1 MIALT
6 PQLREWKQ
14 VRAATLL
21 RRNPPA
27 G

>member
-21 RRNPPA
+21 RRNRPA

>member
-21 RRNPPA
+21 RRTSPA